1 MTTRATSPMS
11 ERLTELFTD
20 RQGPCVSIYMPTERQ
35 FSGNQKDA
43 ARYSQLVQRTAD
55 SLATEFPTTEADAL
69 LAPLRELAGNE
80 RFWEHTLD
88 GLAVLRAPD
97 YYKVYKLQR
106 PVPERAI
113 VADSFHTKPLLR
125 IAQSADRFHVL
136 AVTRDHA
143 RLFLGDRY
151 SLDEV
156 QTDPGFPHTIAEAL
170 GETDWDGQEY
180 TQGSDEIDQATARF
194 FRVVDKAVMDRYS
207 KPFGVPLLL
216 AALPQNQPAFRAV
229 SKNPALVEEGI
240 AINPDAITTDAI
252 RERAWEIVG
261 PRYRARLAGFVDD
274 YNAGKVRGL
283 ATDNLDEIA
292 MSVLGGR
299 VRVLLVEDERTIGGR
314 IDRNTGSIIYGD
326 MADAHTDDLLDDL
339 AEFALRMGGEV
350 VIVPAA
356 DMPTKTGAAAVYRF

>member
-1 MTTRATSPMS
+1 MTTRPTSPMS
-11 ERLTELFTD
+11 ERLAELFTE
-20 RQGPCVSIYMPTERQ
+20 RAGPCVSIYMPTERQ
-35 FSGNQKDA
+35 FSGNQRDSF
-43 ARYSQLVQRTAD
+43 RYGQLVERTAQ
-55 SLATEFPTTEADAL
+55 SLSTEFPAAEADAL

-106 PVPERAI
+106 TVPERAI

-156 QTDPGFPHTIAEAL
+156 NTDPGFPHTVTEAL
-170 GETDWDGQEY
+170 GADDRDSHEY
-180 TQGSDEIDQATARF
+180 TQGSDEIDQATTRF
-194 FRVVDKAVMDRYS
+194 FRAVDRAVMDRYS
-207 KPFGVPLLL
+207 KPFGMPLLL

-229 SKNPALVEEGI
+229 SKNAALMEDGI
-240 AINPDAITTDAI
+240 AINPDAISADAI

-274 YNAGKVRGL
+274 YGAGKARNL
-283 ATDNLDEIA
+283 ATDSLDEIA
-292 MSVLGGR
+292 MAVLGGR

-314 IDRNTGSIIYGD
+314 IDRDTGSIVYGD
-326 MADAHTDDLLDDL
+326 LADAHTDDLLDDL

-350 VIVPAA
+350 VIVPAT